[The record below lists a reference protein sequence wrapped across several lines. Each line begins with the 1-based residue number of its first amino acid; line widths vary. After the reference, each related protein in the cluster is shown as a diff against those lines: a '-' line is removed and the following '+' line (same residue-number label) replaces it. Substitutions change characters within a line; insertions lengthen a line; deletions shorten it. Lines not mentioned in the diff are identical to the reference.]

1 MIMSIDQFNMAVVDW
16 LEELPLEEI
25 TNEDCRFL
33 ISEFREGF
41 IEVTE
46 AIAILEHDFSQ
57 DIEQWIETNN
67 FLSSLQ
73 EE

>member
-1 MIMSIDQFNMAVVDW
+1 MNTEQFNMAVVDW

-25 TNEDCRFL
+25 VNEDCRFL

-46 AIAILEHDFSQ
+46 AIAILEQDFSQ
-57 DIEQWIETNN
+57 DINDWIETNN
-67 FLSSLQ
+67 FLNSL
-73 EE
+73 